1 MEEKMQSGIHSIQLE
16 GRTYHNTPPL
26 NPTLINFFYGKNGAG
41 KSTIGNILEKKLL
54 LIAVPNE
61 YKKVEVDEEGLVGQA
76 EKILGADFV
85 TNSQQ
90 ILKKIK
96 ID

>member
-1 MEEKMQSGIHSIQLE
+1 MERFAAVYLALDGDQADLID
-16 GRTYHNTPPL
+16 
-26 NPTLINFFYGKNGAG
+26 TL
-41 KSTIGNILEKKLL
+41 LEKKLL
-54 LIAVPNE
+54 LVALPNE